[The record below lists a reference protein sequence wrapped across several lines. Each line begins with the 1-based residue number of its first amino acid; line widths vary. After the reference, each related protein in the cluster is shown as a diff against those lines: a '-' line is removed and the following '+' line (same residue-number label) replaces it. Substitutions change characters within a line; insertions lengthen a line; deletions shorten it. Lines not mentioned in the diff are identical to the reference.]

1 MNSIKIMFNI
11 LDEPIEILGLTSLVI
26 ENKSTFAHVVKD
38 IYDYENGNQ
47 SDVRLFTQDQN
58 SLPPSEILPITDIV
72 SFDINSPSTLKA
84 IYKDLEDVI
93 SIEPDKKTKIEDL
106 LGEIWSAIGK
116 EIIHF
121 ELNLNIQKITLQTI
135 FKALNIKIDCN
146 CPSIF
151 EKTMTILEVVKY
163 LPKKKLLIFINLGS
177 YLNKQEMQAL
187 EEYIALQNTNILL
200 IDNYP
205 FPISTQTTIDEDL
218 VVLQSIQL
226 HPK

>member
-1 MNSIKIMFNI
+1 MTKAVI
-11 LDEPIEILGLTSLVI
+11 LE
-26 ENKSTFAHVVKD
+26 AH
-38 IYDYENGNQ
+38 
-47 SDVRLFTQDQN
+47 SR
-58 SLPPSEILPITDIV
+58 
-72 SFDINSPSTLKA
+72 IN
-84 IYKDLEDVI
+84 
-93 SIEPDKKTKIEDL
+93 KIEDL

-177 YLNKQEMQAL
+177 YLNKQEMQVL

-205 FPISTQTTIDEDL
+205 FPVSTQTTIDEDL